1 MIQLTRAQQQIQ
13 KAARDFAK
21 GEFDRETAREA
32 EKYGRFPEEVFQRAA
47 ELGFVGIQLPEAYSG
62 GGLGL
67 VEAVVLAET
76 LCAMDC
82 SLGQAVIESGH
93 GAECIARF
101 GNQAQ
106 KEQYLPPILEGRKGV
121 AVAFVEAERGISS
134 SPATAAAAEGDGW
147 VLTGAKHFVVNAER
161 AETLVVLAATAR
173 SDGAEA
179 GASMFIA
186 DADADGVRI
195 TAEGRRLGGNLS
207 GGAEVEFAGVRL
219 GADRLLGPLG
229 QGLKQLET
237 YYLERRILI
246 AGQALGMARGAM
258 ERAVDYVRNRVQF
271 SRKIGAFQVTR
282 HKIADMAARVDGA
295 RLAVYQAAEAFDAGQ
310 ADARIAAVAK
320 LTATATAIA
329 AADEAIQL
337 HGGYGY
343 MREYDVERYYREAK
357 ALSLTAGAPG
367 DLRDVIGSAI
377 IGKLK

>member
-1 MIQLTRAQQQIQ
+1 MIQLTRAQKQVQ

-32 EKYGRFPEEVFQRAA
+32 EKIGRFPRDVLRRAA
-47 ELGFVGIQLPEAYSG
+47 ELGFVGIQLPEAFSG
-62 GGLGL
+62 GGMGL
-67 VEAVVLAET
+67 LEAVLLAET

-82 SLGQAVIESGH
+82 SLGQAVIEAGH

-101 GNQAQ
+101 GSQAQ
-106 KEQYLPPILEGRKGV
+106 KEHYLPPILEGRKAV
-121 AVAFVEAERGISS
+121 AVAFVEAERGVSS
-134 SPATAAAAEGDGW
+134 LPSTTAVADGHGW
-147 VLTGAKHFVVNAER
+147 VLTGTKHFVANAPR
-161 AETLVVLAATAR
+161 AEILLVLAATA
-173 SDGAEA
+173 DAA
-179 GASMFIA
+179 ASMFIA
-186 DADADGVRI
+186 EADAEGVRI
-195 TAEGRRLGGNLS
+195 TAEGRRLGGNLG

-219 GADRLLGPLG
+219 GADRLLGPPE
-229 QGLKQLET
+229 QGLKQLEA
-237 YYLERRILI
+237 YHLERRILI
-246 AGQALGMARGAM
+246 AAQALGMARGAM

-282 HKIADMAARVDGA
+282 HKIADMAVRVDGA
-295 RLAVYQAAEAFDAGQ
+295 RLAVYQAAAAFDAGQ
-310 ADARIAAVAK
+310 ADARSAAAAK
-320 LTATATAIA
+320 LTATAAAIA

-367 DLRDVIGSAI
+367 DLRDVIGASV